1 MTWQLV
7 WTGPALKDIDALDAR
22 DARRIHAALTR
33 LALTNRG
40 DTKKLSGTTPKT
52 WRLRVGPLRV
62 RFRYIRNT
70 KEILVLRV
78 LPRNAAYRR

>member
-7 WTGPALKDIDALDAR
+7 WTGPALKDIDGLDTNH
-22 DARRIHAALTR
+22 ARRVHAALTR
-33 LALTNRG
+33 LAHANRG
-40 DTKKLSGTTPKT
+40 DYRKLAGSKPTT

-70 KEILVLRV
+70 KQILVLRV
-78 LPRNAAYRR
+78 LPRESAYRR